1 MHNKKKFV
9 ITVKR
14 STPFS
19 CIKVLDLKEIEH
31 NVNLSKF
38 ITNMMCFKDKEHDA
52 CILRVLLLH
61 PLSNIKLLPYY
72 DDLELDYKWINVMH
86 GFKHNRAPIRC
97 LVKNRRKYIE
107 IYHHCEWH
115 RYTLEEWYQI
125 LHQYLVI
132 CYEIFLC
139 KIENNTDKI
148 NVMVDHYRTKVI
160 NINTRYMQD
169 LSNEFIKS
177 LTEKVDINTL
187 MV

>member
-1 MHNKKKFV
+1 MRNKTKFV

-14 STPFS
+14 TTPFN
-19 CIKVLDLKEIEH
+19 CIKMMDIKEIINNE
-31 NVNLSKF
+31 NLTKF
-38 ITNMMCFKDKEHDA
+38 VTNMMCYKDQEHDA
-52 CILRVLLLH
+52 CILRTFLLH
-61 PLSNIKLLPYY
+61 PISDLKLLPYY
-72 DDLELDYKWINVMH
+72 NDLDIDCKWINIMH

-97 LVKNRRKYIE
+97 LLKNRRKYIE
-107 IYHHCEWH
+107 IFHHDEWH
-115 RYTLEEWYQI
+115 RYTLDEWYQV
-125 LHQYLVI
+125 LHQYLLI

-148 NVMVDHYRTKVI
+148 NVMIDHYRTKII

-177 LTEKVDINTL
+177 LIEKINVNTL